1 MLASPVEGQ
10 SGLQNC
16 IARKLDQRRYRRGM
30 NAALPGQ
37 PPEELRPQAVDVGEF
52 RQGSPVSRWALA
64 RYLVG
69 RAMAESL
76 SRSLLLV
83 ALAILALAAVVGWV
97 LHATFWAVV
106 LAVMALV
113 VLAMRAG
120 LRAVLRR
127 LTAADQ
133 IQPIE
138 QRLRS
143 LVSDTRGDVLRELRR
158 VGLPGHSWTLPLLAL
173 RFFGRRRRRDTVAR
187 LRRFDLDR
195 VVPKARLDELH
206 LLLRTAVGR
215 G

>member
-1 MLASPVEGQ
+1 
-10 SGLQNC
+10 
-16 IARKLDQRRYRRGM
+16 M

-37 PPEELRPQAVDVGEF
+37 PLEEPWPQAVDVGEF
-52 RQGSPVSRWALA
+52 RQGSPGSRWALA

-83 ALAILALAAVVGWV
+83 ALSVLALAAAAEGA
-97 LHATFWAVV
+97 LNATFWAVV
-106 LAVMALV
+106 LAVLALV
-113 VLAMRAG
+113 VLAMRAV

-143 LVSDTRGDVLRELRR
+143 LVADTRRDVLRELRR

-173 RFFGRRRRRDTVAR
+173 RLFARRRRSDTIAR